1 VVDGTIEHMRHLTI
15 VVPYRAREAHF
26 KQFVA
31 HLKAFFTRDRM
42 HREIPYRVLIIEQGQ
57 GLPFNAGAL
66 RNIGFV
72 LAREEGEK
80 LGFDAGYT
88 CFHDIDYLPLSADY
102 RGTDVPT
109 PIAWYGA
116 EKRPVASGA
125 SQWRVANSA
134 HAFFGAVVLTP
145 NKMFAR
151 VNGYSN
157 AYWGWGW
164 QDLDLKARYLAA
176 GIAPGRRRGTFL
188 PLDHDNRGF
197 TLDGKPAPISI
208 VNQRLYEEKWA
219 AGGRTDND
227 GLSNLPFDILDRRE
241 IDIAIHTERPASWEM
256 VTVRLHMQPL
266 PEQLDALAT
275 IR

>member
-1 VVDGTIEHMRHLTI
+1 MRLLTI

-26 KQFVA
+26 KQFVP
-31 HLKAFFTRDRM
+31 HLKAFFTRDKM
-42 HREIPYRVLIIEQGQ
+42 HREIPYRVLVVEQEQ

-72 LAREEGEK
+72 LARGDGDK

-102 RGTDVPT
+102 GWTDMPM

-125 SQWRVANSA
+125 SEWRVANSA

-145 NKMFAR
+145 NELFSR

-164 QDLDLKARYLAA
+164 QDLDLRARYVAA
-176 GIAPGRRRGTFL
+176 GIVPGRRRGTFL

-197 TLDGKPAPISI
+197 THDGKPASISI
-208 VNQRLYEEKWA
+208 VNQRVYDQKWA
-219 AGGRTDND
+219 AGGRTDRD
-227 GLSNLPFDILDRRE
+227 GLSSLQFDVLNRRE
-241 IDIAIHTERPASWEM
+241 IDIAIHTERPASWEI
-256 VTVRLHMQPL
+256 VTVRLGMQPL

-275 IR
+275 TR